1 MNNSKRK
8 NYFIPIIILVKRP
21 KESGV
26 LGKVLFLIF
35 VRIPNGRRRAFQ
47 RVSFSF
53 HLLCFVVWTCL
64 CILRRKNK
72 NIGKTDIFGGW
83 WVASKFSYLRP
94 MGDKIVCGF
103 NVPKCGLRK
112 PTNGFCIPTCHRPAD
127 KKISVPPKVMRRSQ
141 MLPF

>member
-1 MNNSKRK
+1 MNSSKRK
-8 NYFIPIIILVKRP
+8 IISYLYFYCEKTKTKKWGFEEGIVLKLCKDSKWPEKSFS
-21 KESGV
+21 ES
-26 LGKVLFLIF
+26 LIF
-35 VRIPNGRRRAFQ
+35 LRFV
-47 RVSFSF
+47 V
-53 HLLCFVVWTCL
+53 FVVWTRL
-64 CILRRKNK
+64 CILRRKNT